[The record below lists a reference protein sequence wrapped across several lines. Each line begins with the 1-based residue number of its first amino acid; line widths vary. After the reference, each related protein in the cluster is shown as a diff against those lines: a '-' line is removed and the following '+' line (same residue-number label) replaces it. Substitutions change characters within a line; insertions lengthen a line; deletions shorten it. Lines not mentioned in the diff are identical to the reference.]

1 MKSAFKTD
9 AGLIRDLNE
18 DAVLINDD
26 IKLYVLSDGMGGHNA
41 GEVASALAN
50 EVMESSLQGLEPSS
64 PALTAAVQAANTAV
78 YQKQLNNEALS
89 GMGTTMTALW
99 EGAEHVYVAQVGDSR
114 AYLLR
119 TGKLMRMTEDQSLVG
134 DLIRSGALTP
144 EQAKTHPYRHVITQ
158 AVGTE
163 EEVTP
168 AVQKVLKC
176 QGDVWLLCSDG
187 LNDMIDDDEIAD
199 IMRENRGE
207 ECAEKLITMALEAGG
222 RDNVSVLILEVNA

>member
-1 MKSAFKTD
+1 MKTAFKTD

-50 EVMESSLQGLEPSS
+50 EVMENSLKGKEPSA
-64 PALTAAVQAANTAV
+64 PLLIAAVQDANAAV
-78 YQKQLNNEALS
+78 YQKQLTDAALS

-99 EGAEHVYVAQVGDSR
+99 EGEEHVYIAQVGDSR
-114 AYLLR
+114 AYLMR
-119 TGKLMRMTEDQSLVG
+119 GSKLMRMTEDQSLVG

-168 AVQKVLKC
+168 AAQKVLKC

-187 LNDMIDDDEIAD
+187 LNDMIDDDEIAEV
-199 IMRENRGE
+199 MREYRGE
-207 ECAEKLITMALEAGG
+207 ECAEKLITMALDAGG
-222 RDNVSVLILEVNA
+222 RDNVSVLILEVDA